1 MKEKNVGMYVLSVC
15 LKKLAAIACA
25 AAGAAAVV
33 ATVLVLPFIVAL
45 V

>member
-15 LKKLAAIACA
+15 LKKLAVIAC
-25 AAGAAAVV
+25 AAAVV

>member
-15 LKKLAAIACA
+15 LKKLAAIACVA
-25 AAGAAAVV
+25 AEV